1 MINSKEELVL
11 VDFGISSK
19 FHDDDDFLTTTQG
32 TMRFYAPEIVRTGVK
47 IKVVRGRQTDIW
59 AAGVTLFMLASNGAV
74 PFDAKTIYTLQ
85 D

>member
-1 MINSKEELVL
+1 
-11 VDFGISSK
+11 
-19 FHDDDDFLTTTQG
+19 
-32 TMRFYAPEIVRTGVK
+32 MRFYAPEIVRTGVK